1 MPDIFGVPTVAE
13 QFQEAGLIDQYGQVI
28 TSPEQLAASR
38 GSLSGAPQPPQNKG
52 TGVKAGAE
60 AALMFVDDAL
70 SPVAKKVQLA
80 ALNAT
85 GGIGAGGKAAG
96 VMGHLGRAAGSNAFL
111 TAAKVGTGIGA
122 LNSVLGAADILT
134 GQDSAANKVMDTA
147 AMGIGGFLGAAG
159 GPMGI
164 AAGAGIGKAVSDGAQ
179 FIFGGGKSAEQRRME
194 EALAA
199 LRGGRI

>member
-1 MPDIFGVPTVAE
+1 MNPYDLYPDFSVTDQFGNFVVNEPSRA
-13 QFQEAGLIDQYGQVI
+13 QLGL
-28 TSPEQLAASR
+28 P
-38 GSLSGAPQPPQNKG
+38 PQPPQSKG

-60 AALMFVDDAL
+60 AALLFVDDAL

-96 VMGHLGRAAGSNAFL
+96 VMGHLGRAAGSKAFL

-122 LNSVLGAADILT
+122 LGGVLGAADVLV
-134 GQDSAANKVMDTA
+134 GQDSAANKAMDTA

-159 GPMGI
+159 GPVGI
-164 AAGAGIGKAVSDGAQ
+164 AAGAGIGKAISDGTQ
-179 FIFGGGKSAEQRRME
+179 FIFGGGKSAEERKLE
-194 EALAA
+194 EALIA
-199 LRGGRI
+199 LKRGGLV

>member
-1 MPDIFGVPTVAE
+1 MNPYDLYPDFSVTDQFGNFVVNEPSRA
-13 QFQEAGLIDQYGQVI
+13 QLGL
-28 TSPEQLAASR
+28 P
-38 GSLSGAPQPPQNKG
+38 PQPPQDKG
-52 TGVKAGAE
+52 PGVKAGAE

-85 GGIGAGGKAAG
+85 GGIGAGGANPG
-96 VMGHLGRAAGSNAFL
+96 VMGRLGRLAGSKGFL

-122 LNSVLGAADILT
+122 LGGVLGAADVLV
-134 GQDSAANKVMDTA
+134 GQDSAANKAMDTA
-147 AMGIGGFLGAAG
+147 AMGIGGFFGAAG

-199 LRGGRI
+199 LRGGQF